1 MDYFV
6 RCEFYPQDNN
16 DMGDADKYELRVD
29 ENFTPEWFEEF
40 RESVTNK
47 MRTIIKNMIVT
58 GDRDCLIGGAYILKN
73 AKVGFLNYCRIVWAS
88 NSTVNEMRDNSTV
101 NKMLDNSTVNKM
113 LDNSTVNEMWDNSTV
128 KEMWDNS
135 TVKEMWDNSTVK
147 EMWGNSTVK
156 EMWDN
161 STVNEMR
168 DNSTVN
174 QMRDNSTVNQ
184 VWDNST
190 VNEMWDRHDYLCG
203 KYRSDGG
210 NTYLFHS

>member
-40 RESVTNK
+40 RESVTDK
-47 MRTIIKNMIVT
+47 MRIIIKNMTVT
-58 GDRDCLIGGAYILKN
+58 GDRDCLIGGAYILKD
-73 AKVGFLNYCRIVWAS
+73 AEVGFLNYCRIVWAS
-88 NSTVNEMRDNSTV
+88 NSTVNEMRGNSTA
-101 NKMLDNSTVNKM
+101 NEMR
-113 LDNSTVNEMWDNSTV
+113 DNSTVNEMRYNSTV
-128 KEMWDNS
+128 NKMRYNS
-135 TVKEMWDNSTVK
+135 TVN
-147 EMWGNSTVK
+147 

-174 QMRDNSTVNQ
+174 KMRG
-184 VWDNST
+184 NST
-190 VNEMWDRHDYLCG
+190 VNEMR
-203 KYRSDGG
+203 G
-210 NTYLFHS
+210 NSTVNEMRGNSTVS